1 MVWVL
6 LAMLLDKVM
15 AGLGSIPILFG
26 LPPHLLVLVVSMAV
40 ISGFEATLQRNVS
53 EVSGHVQIYKLNPDA
68 LSAEALVERFKN
80 IEWKISYSNEQV
92 FPRLRVVV
100 REEIVTFKLS
110 RLSVY
115 IGLSTVFVL
124 LVGFTIALI
133 VFQDLGARIGVVTR
147 QGMIGLVRQKYGA
160 RSGMLSALALV
171 LANIG
176 TMTAEFAGIA
186 AAGNLFGVSKYI
198 TVPLAG
204 AVVSFL
210 VLRGS
215 FARVEKV
222 FFLLASV
229 FIAYVIAGFMA
240 KPDWSAAAQGLLIPS
255 MPLNRD
261 ALFIATATLGTTLA
275 PWGLA
280 FIQSYAVDKR
290 LTKEDLKLL
299 RVDVWTGSLLTGI
312 IGFFVVIT
320 CAATLNSSGQTI
332 INDAAEAAVA
342 LKPLAGTLAKELF
355 AVGLI
360 GAALLA
366 ASILPLSTAYAVT
379 DLTGRP
385 AALDDK
391 VDEAPLFY
399 ATFASITIVA
409 ASLVLIPGA
418 PLIRILVLTQILNAI
433 LLLPLLIYMFGIARD
448 GRLMGEYKASNR
460 MLSVYA
466 IIIALIFICVGTL
479 LWFTIAG

>member
-1 MVWVL
+1 MMSKL
-6 LAMLLDKVM
+6 DSRKLRLGAFLAVM
-15 AGLGSIPILFG
+15 GPGIIAGLSDDDPAGITTYSQLGAQFG
-26 LPPHLLVLVVSMAV
+26 YQLLWTLG
-40 ISGFEATLQRNVS
+40 IS
-53 EVSGHVQIYKLNPDA
+53 
-68 LSAEALVERFKN
+68 
-80 IEWKISYSNEQV
+80 
-92 FPRLRVVV
+92 
-100 REEIVTFKLS
+100 
-110 RLSVY
+110 
-115 IGLSTVFVL
+115 
-124 LVGFTIALI
+124 TIALI
-133 VFQDLGARIGVVTR
+133 LFQDLGARIGVVTR
-147 QGMIGLVRQKYGA
+147 QGLIGLVRQKYGA

-171 LANIG
+171 IANIG

-186 AAGNLFGVSKYI
+186 AAGNLFGISKYI

-204 AVVSFL
+204 FVVSFL

-222 FFLLASV
+222 FLLLASV
-229 FIAYVIAGFMA
+229 FIAYIIAGFMA

-255 MPLNRD
+255 MPLNQE

-320 CAATLNSSGQTI
+320 CAATLNISGKTN
-332 INDAAEAAVA
+332 INDAAQAAEA
-342 LKPLAGTLAKELF
+342 LKPLAGTMAKELF

-391 VDEAPLFY
+391 ANEAPLFY
-399 ATFASITIVA
+399 ATFGAITIVA
-409 ASLVLIPGA
+409 ATLVLIPGA
-418 PLIRILVLTQILNAI
+418 PLIRILVLTQILNAV
-433 LLLPLLIYMFGIARD
+433 LLLPLLLYMFGIAKD
-448 GRLMGEYKASNR
+448 ARLMGEYKASSK
-460 MLSVYA
+460 MLTVYA
-466 IIIALIFICVGTL
+466 LIIAIIFICVATL
-479 LWFTIAG
+479 LWLTLAG

>member
-1 MVWVL
+1 MNANL
-6 LAMLLDKVM
+6 DTRKLRLGAFLAVM
-15 AGLGSIPILFG
+15 GPGIIAGLSDDDPAGITTYSQLGAQFG
-26 LPPHLLVLVVSMAV
+26 YQLLWTLG
-40 ISGFEATLQRNVS
+40 IS
-53 EVSGHVQIYKLNPDA
+53 
-68 LSAEALVERFKN
+68 
-80 IEWKISYSNEQV
+80 
-92 FPRLRVVV
+92 
-100 REEIVTFKLS
+100 
-110 RLSVY
+110 
-115 IGLSTVFVL
+115 
-124 LVGFTIALI
+124 TIALI
-133 VFQDLGARIGVVTR
+133 LFQDLGARIGVVTR

-160 RSGMLSALALV
+160 RSGMLSAVALV

-186 AAGNLFGVSKYI
+186 AAGNLFGISKYV
-198 TVPLAG
+198 TVPLA
-204 AVVSFL
+204 ALIVSFL

-222 FFLLASV
+222 FLLLASV

-240 KPDWSAAAQGLLIPS
+240 KPDWGAAAKGLLIPS
-255 MPLNRD
+255 MPLTHE

-312 IGFFVVIT
+312 IGFFVVVT
-320 CAATLNSSGQTI
+320 CAATLNLNGSTT
-332 INDAAEAAVA
+332 INDASEAAQA
-342 LKPLAGTLAKELF
+342 LKPLAGTLAKEIF
-355 AVGLI
+355 AIGLI

-391 VDEAPLFY
+391 VEEAPLFY
-399 ATFASITIVA
+399 TTFAVITTVA
-409 ASLVLIPGA
+409 AILVLLPGA
-418 PLIRILVLTQILNAI
+418 PLIKILLLTQILNAV
-433 LLLPLLIYMFGIARD
+433 LLLPLLLYMFGISRD
-448 GRLMGEYKASNR
+448 QRLMGEFKATTR
-460 MLSVYA
+460 MSSVYA
-466 IIIALIFICVGTL
+466 VIIALIFLCVGTL
-479 LWFTIAG
+479 LWFTITG

>member
-1 MVWVL
+1 M
-6 LAMLLDKVM
+6 
-15 AGLGSIPILFG
+15 
-26 LPPHLLVLVVSMAV
+26 
-40 ISGFEATLQRNVS
+40 
-53 EVSGHVQIYKLNPDA
+53 
-68 LSAEALVERFKN
+68 
-80 IEWKISYSNEQV
+80 
-92 FPRLRVVV
+92 
-100 REEIVTFKLS
+100 
-110 RLSVY
+110 
-115 IGLSTVFVL
+115 
-124 LVGFTIALI
+124 
-133 VFQDLGARIGVVTR
+133 
-147 QGMIGLVRQKYGA
+147 
-160 RSGMLSALALV
+160 
-171 LANIG
+171 
-176 TMTAEFAGIA
+176 
-186 AAGNLFGVSKYI
+186 
-198 TVPLAG
+198 
-204 AVVSFL
+204 
-210 VLRGS
+210 
-215 FARVEKV
+215 
-222 FFLLASV
+222 
-229 FIAYVIAGFMA
+229 
-240 KPDWSAAAQGLLIPS
+240 
-255 MPLNRD
+255 
-261 ALFIATATLGTTLA
+261 
-275 PWGLA
+275 
-280 FIQSYAVDKR
+280 
-290 LTKEDLKLL
+290 
-299 RVDVWTGSLLTGI
+299 
-312 IGFFVVIT
+312 IT
-320 CAATLNSSGQTI
+320 CAATLNNGGQTI

-385 AALDDK
+385 AALADK

>member
-1 MVWVL
+1 MMSKIDSRKL
-6 LAMLLDKVM
+6 RLGAFLAVM
-15 AGLGSIPILFG
+15 GPGIIAGLSDDDPAGITTYSQLGAQFG
-26 LPPHLLVLVVSMAV
+26 YQLLWTLG
-40 ISGFEATLQRNVS
+40 IS
-53 EVSGHVQIYKLNPDA
+53 
-68 LSAEALVERFKN
+68 
-80 IEWKISYSNEQV
+80 
-92 FPRLRVVV
+92 
-100 REEIVTFKLS
+100 
-110 RLSVY
+110 
-115 IGLSTVFVL
+115 
-124 LVGFTIALI
+124 TIALI
-133 VFQDLGARIGVVTR
+133 LFQDLGARIGVVTR
-147 QGMIGLVRQKYGA
+147 QGLIGLVRQKYGA

-171 LANIG
+171 IANIG

-186 AAGNLFGVSKYI
+186 AAGNLFGISKYI

-204 AVVSFL
+204 IVVSFL

-222 FFLLASV
+222 FLLLASV
-229 FIAYVIAGFMA
+229 FIAYIIAGFMA
-240 KPDWSAAAQGLLIPS
+240 KPDWSAAAQGLLVPS
-255 MPLNRD
+255 MPFNQE

-320 CAATLNSSGQTI
+320 CAATLNVSGNKNI
-332 INDAAEAAVA
+332 SDAAEAAEA
-342 LKPLAGTLAKELF
+342 LKPLAGTMAKELF

-391 VDEAPLFY
+391 ANEAPLFY
-399 ATFASITIVA
+399 ATFGVITVVA
-409 ASLVLIPGA
+409 ATLVLIPGA
-418 PLIRILVLTQILNAI
+418 PLIRILVLTQILNAV
-433 LLLPLLIYMFGIARD
+433 LLLPLLLYMFGIAKD
-448 GRLMGEYKASNR
+448 VRLMGEFRASSK
-460 MLSVYA
+460 MLMVYA
-466 IIIALIFICVGTL
+466 LIIAVIFICVSTL
-479 LWFTIAG
+479 LWLTIAG

>member
-1 MVWVL
+1 MKANL
-6 LAMLLDKVM
+6 DTRKLRLGAFLAVM
-15 AGLGSIPILFG
+15 GPGIIAGLSDDDPAGITTYSQLGAQFG
-26 LPPHLLVLVVSMAV
+26 YQLLWTLG
-40 ISGFEATLQRNVS
+40 IS
-53 EVSGHVQIYKLNPDA
+53 
-68 LSAEALVERFKN
+68 
-80 IEWKISYSNEQV
+80 
-92 FPRLRVVV
+92 
-100 REEIVTFKLS
+100 
-110 RLSVY
+110 
-115 IGLSTVFVL
+115 
-124 LVGFTIALI
+124 TIALI
-133 VFQDLGARIGVVTR
+133 LFQDLGARIGVVTR

-160 RSGMLSALALV
+160 RSGMLSAVALV

-186 AAGNLFGVSKYI
+186 AAGNLFGISKYV
-198 TVPLAG
+198 TVPLA
-204 AVVSFL
+204 ALIVSFL

-222 FFLLASV
+222 FLLLASV

-240 KPDWSAAAQGLLIPS
+240 KPDWGAAAKGLLIPS
-255 MPLNRD
+255 MPLTHE

-320 CAATLNSSGQTI
+320 CAATLNLNGSTT
-332 INDAAEAAVA
+332 INDASEAAQA
-342 LKPLAGTLAKELF
+342 LEPLAGNLAKEIF
-355 AVGLI
+355 AIGLI

-391 VDEAPLFY
+391 VEEAPLFY
-399 ATFASITIVA
+399 TTFAVITTVA
-409 ASLVLIPGA
+409 AILVLLPGA
-418 PLIRILVLTQILNAI
+418 PLIKILLLTQILNAV
-433 LLLPLLIYMFGIARD
+433 LLLPLLLYMFGISRD
-448 GRLMGEYKASNR
+448 QRLMGEFKATTR
-460 MLSVYA
+460 MSSVYA
-466 IIIALIFICVGTL
+466 VIIALIFLCVGTL
-479 LWFTIAG
+479 LWFTITG

>member
-1 MVWVL
+1 MKANL
-6 LAMLLDKVM
+6 DTRKLRLGAFLAVM
-15 AGLGSIPILFG
+15 GPGIIAGLSDDDPAGITTYSQLGAQFG
-26 LPPHLLVLVVSMAV
+26 YQLLWTLG
-40 ISGFEATLQRNVS
+40 IS
-53 EVSGHVQIYKLNPDA
+53 
-68 LSAEALVERFKN
+68 
-80 IEWKISYSNEQV
+80 
-92 FPRLRVVV
+92 
-100 REEIVTFKLS
+100 
-110 RLSVY
+110 
-115 IGLSTVFVL
+115 
-124 LVGFTIALI
+124 TIALI
-133 VFQDLGARIGVVTR
+133 LFQDLGARIGVVTR

-160 RSGMLSALALV
+160 RSGMLSAVALV

-186 AAGNLFGVSKYI
+186 AAGNLFGISKYV
-198 TVPLAG
+198 TVPLA
-204 AVVSFL
+204 ALIVSFL

-222 FFLLASV
+222 FLLLASV

-240 KPDWSAAAQGLLIPS
+240 KPDWGAAAKGLLIPS
-255 MPLNRD
+255 MPLTHE

-312 IGFFVVIT
+312 IGFFVVVT
-320 CAATLNSSGQTI
+320 CAATLNLNGSTT
-332 INDAAEAAVA
+332 INDASEAAQA
-342 LKPLAGTLAKELF
+342 LEPLAGNLAKEIF
-355 AVGLI
+355 AIGLI

-391 VDEAPLFY
+391 VEEAPLFY
-399 ATFASITIVA
+399 TTFAVITTVA
-409 ASLVLIPGA
+409 AILVLLPGA
-418 PLIRILVLTQILNAI
+418 PLIKILLLTQILNAI
-433 LLLPLLIYMFGIARD
+433 LLLPLLLYMFGISRD
-448 GRLMGEYKASNR
+448 QRLMGEFRATTR
-460 MLSVYA
+460 MSGVYA
-466 IIIALIFICVGTL
+466 VIIALIFLCVGTL
-479 LWFTIAG
+479 LWFTITG

>member
-1 MVWVL
+1 MKDNL
-6 LAMLLDKVM
+6 DTRKLRLGAFLAVM
-15 AGLGSIPILFG
+15 GPGIIAGLSDDDPAGITTYSQLGAQFG
-26 LPPHLLVLVVSMAV
+26 YQLLWTLG
-40 ISGFEATLQRNVS
+40 IS
-53 EVSGHVQIYKLNPDA
+53 
-68 LSAEALVERFKN
+68 
-80 IEWKISYSNEQV
+80 
-92 FPRLRVVV
+92 
-100 REEIVTFKLS
+100 
-110 RLSVY
+110 
-115 IGLSTVFVL
+115 
-124 LVGFTIALI
+124 TIALI
-133 VFQDLGARIGVVTR
+133 LFQDLGARIGVVTR

-160 RSGMLSALALV
+160 RSGMLSAVALV

-186 AAGNLFGVSKYI
+186 AAGNLFGISKYV
-198 TVPLAG
+198 TVPLA
-204 AVVSFL
+204 ALIVSFL

-222 FFLLASV
+222 FLLLASV

-240 KPDWSAAAQGLLIPS
+240 KPDWGAAAKGLLIPS
-255 MPLNRD
+255 MPLTHE

-320 CAATLNSSGQTI
+320 CAATLNLNGSTT
-332 INDAAEAAVA
+332 INDASEAAQA
-342 LKPLAGTLAKELF
+342 LKPLAGTLAKEIF
-355 AVGLI
+355 AIGLI

-399 ATFASITIVA
+399 TTFAVITTVA
-409 ASLVLIPGA
+409 AILVLLPGA
-418 PLIRILVLTQILNAI
+418 PLIKILLLTQILNAV
-433 LLLPLLIYMFGIARD
+433 LLLPLLLYMFGISRD
-448 GRLMGEYKASNR
+448 QRLMGEFKATNR
-460 MLSVYA
+460 MSSVYA
-466 IIIALIFICVGTL
+466 VIIALIFLCVGTL
-479 LWFTIAG
+479 LWFTITG